1 MDPKTEEKL
10 NSEVGSISGYLRFLS
25 QVLYK
30 LKLEGILGE
39 MIFSGILIFTLDPGF
54 FVIFECQ

>member
-30 LKLEGILGE
+30 FKLEGILGE
-39 MIFSGILIFTLDPGF
+39 MVFPGILIFTLDPGF